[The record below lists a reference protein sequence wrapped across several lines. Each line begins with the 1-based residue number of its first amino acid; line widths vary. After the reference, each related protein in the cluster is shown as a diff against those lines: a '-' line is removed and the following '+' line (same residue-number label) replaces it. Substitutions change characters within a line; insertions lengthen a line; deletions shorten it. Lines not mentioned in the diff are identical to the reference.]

1 MTVFGVSMFPTDYA
15 IQPAELARAAEE
27 HGFDSLWLPEHTH
40 IPTHLT
46 SRPELTQEYWHTHDP
61 FVALTAAAAVTEQI
75 KLATGILLVP
85 EHDPIVTAKSAASLD
100 MISGGRLILG
110 IGAGWNK
117 EELEHHGHPFEDR
130 WAVTRESV
138 LAMQALWTQ
147 EEAAFEGEHIRF
159 EKSWSYPK
167 PVQEGGPPIVMGA
180 QSEWVYDRVADYCDG
195 WMPIDRPGAD
205 FNDGIQK
212 LGEAASAA
220 GRSMESIECSVFGVG
235 DDEARANELIA
246 MGFQRLIF
254 ALPPAP
260 AETVLPLMDSYAE
273 LAGKLDG

>member
-75 KLATGILLVP
+75 KLATGILLLP
-85 EHDPIVTAKSAASLD
+85 EHEPIVTAKSAASLD

-117 EELEHHGHPFEDR
+117 EELEDHGHPFKDR

-147 EEAAFEGEHIRF
+147 EEAEFEGEHIRF

-205 FNDGIQK
+205 LNDGLEK
-212 LGEAASAA
+212 LAKAAEAA
-220 GRSMESIECSVFGVG
+220 GRPMESLECSVFGVRN
-235 DDEARANELIA
+235 DEARANELIA

-260 AETVLPLMDSYAE
+260 AETVLPLMDGYAE
-273 LAGKLDG
+273 LAGKLGG